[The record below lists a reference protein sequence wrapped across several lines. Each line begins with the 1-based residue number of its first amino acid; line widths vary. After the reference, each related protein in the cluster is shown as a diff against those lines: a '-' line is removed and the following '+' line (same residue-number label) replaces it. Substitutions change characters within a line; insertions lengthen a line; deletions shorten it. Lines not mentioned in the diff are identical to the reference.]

1 MSTINIANQ
10 GYLNKIKKQ
19 LERREE
25 KASIR
30 QLSTSLPLPT
40 TLPTTSSTTSPTTL
54 PTNLPTG
61 LSVASSAKA
70 PLALSA
76 ESKPP
81 TISKTNHTN
90 EAKKPNQLIAANK
103 QNVNKQANTQHEMER
118 LKGLGLTVSVGQVL
132 KSPAT
137 VAEKIKPQSKAELV
151 SVQKPSNPGVSGKK
165 SEEIGARQ
173 VPSSEKKP
181 QSIAAAK
188 QTAPSY
194 SAAQKLQ
201 LKSQVGK

>member
-1 MSTINIANQ
+1 M
-10 GYLNKIKKQ
+10 
-19 LERREE
+19 
-25 KASIR
+25 
-30 QLSTSLPLPT
+30 PLPS
-40 TLPTTSSTTSPTTL
+40 TLPTTSSTTL

-76 ESKPP
+76 ESKPQ
-81 TISKTNHTN
+81 TISKTNHIN
-90 EAKKPNQLIAANK
+90 EAKKPNQLITGNK
-103 QNVNKQANTQHEMER
+103 QNSNKQANTQHEMER